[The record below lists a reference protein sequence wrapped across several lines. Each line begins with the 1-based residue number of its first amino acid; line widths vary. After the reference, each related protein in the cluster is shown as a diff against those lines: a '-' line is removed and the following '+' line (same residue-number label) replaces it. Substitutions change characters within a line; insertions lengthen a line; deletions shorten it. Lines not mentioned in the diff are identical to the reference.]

1 MIITYYYAFFGFLFS
16 EWALEHLQTTSPHK
30 QLAERLLYSSVSKV
44 EIRMGGAGV
53 GKNVR
58 ELAERVVLVSEEV

>member
-1 MIITYYYAFFGFLFS
+1 MGSRTPPDNF
-16 EWALEHLQTTSPHK
+16 TTQK
-30 QLAERLLYSSVSKV
+30 QLAGRLLYSSVSKGG
-44 EIRMGGAGV
+44 IRMGGAGV